1 MSAKETVVPYGD
13 DAAPYDN
20 DDLSAFA
27 DQVRHDYGW
36 CFDSDRAQ
44 AARWLATVDALR
56 AERDEVAKAERER
69 IARKF
74 DDKATTCRA
83 MLKVETNIGRLAEY
97 ARAVAEWE
105 FCAAMAREEA
115 K

>member
-1 MSAKETVVPYGD
+1 MSAYTPEEINALRPEVTRGGFGGGD
-13 DAAPYDN
+13 P
-20 DDLSAFA
+20 S
-27 DQVRHDYGW
+27 
-36 CFDSDRAQ
+36 
-44 AARWLATVDALR
+44 RWLATVDALR

>member
-1 MSAKETVVPYGD
+1 MSARKLSGVVHREY
-13 DAAPYDN
+13 AEAWRTRAEKAEA
-20 DDLSAFA
+20 DL
-27 DQVRHDYGW
+27 
-36 CFDSDRAQ
+36 
-44 AARWLATVDALR
+44 TALR
-56 AERDEVAKAERER
+56 AERDGAAKTERER

-74 DDKATTCRA
+74 DDKAATCRA

-115 K
+115 SS